1 MSSNEGIVIINDK
14 DFSNNQTGS
23 AIISKIV
30 NNDQKVFFGAPNKD
44 LVNNTFKIKQDFKFD
59 QNKISFTISL
69 TDYFYENKNRYRYQ
83 LVGFDEK
90 FSDFTYSHIITYTNL
105 KPGKYDFKIQG
116 LNSNGVLSEINNY
129 SFSIDYPWWQSKV
142 FYIVEFIIF
151 SILLITTLFLKQ
163 TGKAAALATSIS
175 FMMIL
180 AFFEYI
186 NFVLDPLI
194 LDLSNGVPVFS
205 IFSKVLLGLILLPLE
220 RLINSILDKMAK
232 RIKVN

>member
-1 MSSNEGIVIINDK
+1 MAIKSILHSRIYYFLNIINY
-14 DFSNNQTGS
+14 N
-23 AIISKIV
+23 
-30 NNDQKVFFGAPNKD
+30 
-44 LVNNTFKIKQDFKFD
+44 
-59 QNKISFTISL
+59 
-69 TDYFYENKNRYRYQ
+69 
-83 LVGFDEK
+83 
-90 FSDFTYSHIITYTNL
+90 
-105 KPGKYDFKIQG
+105 
-116 LNSNGVLSEINNY
+116 
-129 SFSIDYPWWQSKV
+129 
-142 FYIVEFIIF
+142 IIF
-151 SILLITTLFLKQ
+151 KQ